1 MNVEPSLSYTGE
13 GVLNDFLKSSNPA
26 LLTGVKLDLSNA
38 RGLYLLEF
46 FDTEGLTLHGNIED
60 TVVMEELIAF
70 SSDVHHG
77 LDNFFLNEE
86 GVKAEVGE
94 LLGEIML
101 WDWDHAIVRDFPTRG
116 LRR

>member
-46 FDTEGLTLHGNIED
+46 FDTEGLTLHGNIKD
-60 TVVMEELIAF
+60 TVVMEELIVLRYLLIGFLAMNSSSFCIEDSIF
-70 SSDVHHG
+70 S
-77 LDNFFLNEE
+77 
-86 GVKAEVGE
+86 
-94 LLGEIML
+94 I
-101 WDWDHAIVRDFPTRG
+101 
-116 LRR
+116 